1 MSGSLRWGILG
12 TGNIARQFAAGVAN
26 SRRGKL
32 AAVGSR
38 DSAAAESFAKAFHV
52 PQSFGSYG
60 AVLESDAV
68 DVVYIALPNSMHHE
82 WTLAALRAGK
92 HVLCEKPIASNVAE
106 AGEMFDAAERAG
118 KVLVEAF
125 MYRAHPLTLAVI
137 EAVRAGAIGELKM
150 IRTSFCYRTRKIDGN
165 IRFSQA
171 LAGGGLMDVGC
182 YCINFSRLFAG
193 GEPGRIEVAGH
204 VHETGV
210 DDLAVGTLAFESG
223 ALASFTCGM
232 TVQADNTAYL
242 CGSDGYIEIPV
253 PWKPPKENAEFTIA
267 RSTPPRMDSVG
278 VAAPVVP
285 PREKRA
291 VTAGVDLY
299 AVEADDIAATI
310 LDGQP
315 PRITREDSVGN
326 MIILDTMRRQ
336 LKIL

>member
-1 MSGSLRWGILG
+1 
-12 TGNIARQFAAGVAN
+12 
-26 SRRGKL
+26 
-32 AAVGSR
+32 
-38 DSAAAESFAKAFHV
+38 
-52 PQSFGSYG
+52 
-60 AVLESDAV
+60 
-68 DVVYIALPNSMHHE
+68 
-82 WTLAALRAGK
+82 
-92 HVLCEKPIASNVAE
+92 
-106 AGEMFDAAERAG
+106 
-118 KVLVEAF
+118 

-326 MIILDTMRRQ
+326 MIILDSMRRQ